1 MCGERGERGESEGEG
16 QAGGLG
22 VVVRLSGQS
31 VMANCSCFGTAASS
45 KVPLKRYNQYVKD
58 VFEAKEDRNA
68 QNLDDALPTTTAG
81 KIRKLT
87 EYGGK
92 NPHRIPKIARRLRR
106 RAETYAKKKKQVHRV
121 HVVVRCYEAM
131 LREIEPCPT
140 SMMAVEIHHV
150 IGLLV
155 SKKSDEN
162 MDFQGLQLLFVFLRA
177 LHDASQWSALEKY
190 FADVFRHASR
200 REDEETKRKKQKCA
214 LLCAG
219 EAVRIIGETFH
230 YFPSFEIIV
239 HITLDALDPQALEKE
254 PQVWNP
260 DGRTLDELLQLPL
273 SSIAWKVFGRLEELA
288 GNAFGATRV
297 FQAMLQHFDQKK
309 QWMEGGLAFPCL
321 RGIAA
326 RNDEGN
332 QGLVLLRILL
342 RHAESR
348 LLPPEQKPAFLEM
361 VHQLALKQMH
371 TRPVSA
377 LILYVREMA
386 PRLPSEEH
394 CDETLLDLRRQ
405 MLLGVQKLASC
416 TGPEVSLADTMA
428 SLLYTLPKTD
438 PERLHV
444 LACVDQIAFVLETRA
459 RGTIFPRALFRSLLQ
474 TYFFTSGRA
483 HEQTRV
489 LLVRCY
495 KIYPSLK
502 PAQWNLVNST
512 FWQVATDDDPHGTG
526 VLALGELHRTLV
538 LQPEQGRSL
547 QSVTLAAG
555 LWKHALEPYSEGQVS
570 LDRGHVR
577 SMCLLKVTMDI
588 IAHLI
593 QVHEASSKLHKELQR
608 LQSFLPGTSPA
619 TGVPQEEDPTICLPD
634 TEEEALESMRRIAQT
649 VPLEIPALFWTLQDH
664 PTGEFCRFIPPRP
677 LSVKPHLR
685 QILEQ
690 AATFTWSREESD
702 QDVALP
708 PAEAEEHEAT
718 SSSDGEFEDT
728 SQTWDEQEQTDVE
741 NATFVTL
748 ATECSSTFA
757 TYQEALRVGL
767 T

>member
-1 MCGERGERGESEGEG
+1 
-16 QAGGLG
+16 
-22 VVVRLSGQS
+22 
-31 VMANCSCFGTAASS
+31 MARCSCFGTAASS

-58 VFEAKEDRNA
+58 VFDAKTDGNA
-68 QNLDDALPTTTAG
+68 QNLDDALPITTAG
-81 KIRKLT
+81 KMRKLT
-87 EYGGK
+87 EYAGK

-106 RAETYAKKKKQVHRV
+106 RAETYVKKKQVHRV

-131 LREIEPCPT
+131 LRNIQPCPT

-155 SKKSDEN
+155 SKKSEEN

-190 FADVFRHASR
+190 LADVFRHASKK
-200 REDEETKRKKQKCA
+200 EDEETRRKKQKCA

-219 EAVRIIGETFH
+219 EAVRIIEETFH

-239 HITLDALDPQALEKE
+239 HITLDALDPQGLEQE
-254 PQVWNP
+254 PEVWNP
-260 DGRTLDELLQLPL
+260 DGRTLDELLQQPL
-273 SSIAWKVFGRLEELA
+273 SSIAWKVFRRLEELA

-297 FQAMLQHFDQKK
+297 FQAMLQHFDRKK
-309 QWMEGGLAFPCL
+309 QWMEGGLAFACL

-326 RNDEGN
+326 RNDQGN

-342 RHAESR
+342 RHAESK
-348 LLPPEQKPAFLEM
+348 LLPSEQKPAFLEM
-361 VHQLALKQMH
+361 VHLLAQRQMR

-394 CDETLLDLRRQ
+394 CDETLLDLRRR
-405 MLLGVQKLASC
+405 MLLSVQELASC
-416 TGPEVSLADTMA
+416 TGPEVSLADIVA
-428 SLLYTLPKTD
+428 SLLYTLPQAD

-444 LACVDQIAFVLETRA
+444 LACLEQIATVLETRA
-459 RGTIFPRALFRSLLQ
+459 QGTIFPRALFRSLLQ
-474 TYFFTSGRA
+474 TYFSTGGQA
-483 HEQTRV
+483 HGQTR
-489 LLVRCY
+489 LLLDRCY

-512 FWQVATDDDPHGTG
+512 FWQVGTDDDPHGTG
-526 VLALGELHRTLV
+526 LFALGELHRTLV
-538 LQPEQGRSL
+538 HQPEQGRSL

-555 LWKHALEPYSEGQVS
+555 FWKHALEPYSEGQVS
-570 LDRGHVR
+570 SERGHVR
-577 SMCLLKVTMDI
+577 SMCLLKVAMDI
-588 IAHLI
+588 ITHLI
-593 QVHEASSKLHKELQR
+593 QVHNASSKLHEELRR
-608 LQSFLPGTSPA
+608 LQSIFHGTNPDTGLPRVESP
-619 TGVPQEEDPTICLPD
+619 TTFPPK
-634 TEEEALESMRRIAQT
+634 TEEEALKRMREVART
-649 VPLEIPALFWTLQDH
+649 VPLEIPALFWALQDH
-664 PTGEFCRFIPPRP
+664 PTGESCRFIPPRP

-690 AATFTWSREESD
+690 AATFSWSRGESD

-708 PAEAEEHEAT
+708 PAEVEEHEAA
-718 SSSDGEFEDT
+718 SSNDSEFEDT
-728 SQTWDEQEQTDVE
+728 SQTWDEQEQTDVQ

-757 TYQEALRVGL
+757 TYQDALRVGL